1 MKVKSLR
8 WLSLLLPLLW
18 TLPLQASESTL
29 RAALQQCL
37 QQQNAT
43 ERLHCYDQLATASS
57 TEAVG
62 RQRATE
68 QGTERQAAAAAE
80 RRSERQP
87 EPPAVAEAA
96 EAGFGKTAQRPTEQ
110 LDRIYATVTKVDKDA
125 RQHLVVHFDNGQV
138 WRQSSAEY
146 YPIEV
151 GQTHYIRRAMLGS
164 FVLSNDNSNR
174 STRVRRIE

>member
-1 MKVKSLR
+1 MKVKSLY
-8 WLSLLLPLLW
+8 WLVLALPLLT
-18 TLPLQASESTL
+18 TLPLQASEAKL

-37 QQQNAT
+37 QQQNTT
-43 ERLHCYDQLATASS
+43 ERLHCYDQLATSY
-57 TEAVG
+57 TP
-62 RQRATE
+62 
-68 QGTERQAAAAAE
+68 AAAARQWGTEQQAE
-80 RRSERQP
+80 RQPAPASERRIERQP
-87 EPPAVAEAA
+87 EPVAAA
-96 EAGFGKTAQRPTEQ
+96 EAGFGKAAERPAEQ
-110 LDRIYATVTKVDKDA
+110 LDRIYATVTRVDKDA
-125 RQHLVVHFDNGQV
+125 RQHLIVHFDNGQV